1 MMTPLD
7 ILAKNDPDKQ
17 IQIVTLKYTQDTQGT
32 TGDPK
37 PGGSQQQPWWTLQ
50 NKSERSFWSQK
61 QMLCLEKGIS
71 RLSIEISPLHGTLGD
86 IFLFLLSILFWHFRC
101 ESVFLP
107 FVMPFCES
115 IVHRQSSKV
124 QYSRTTAL
132 SEDLPS
138 YKIRSFKSQA
148 LS

>member
-1 MMTPLD
+1 MTPLD
-7 ILAKNDPDKQ
+7 ILAKNDPDKHKSRLLRLNTHRTPKEPQ
-17 IQIVTLKYTQDTQGT
+17 ETQSLGAPSNNH
-32 TGDPK
+32 G
-37 PGGSQQQPWWTLQ
+37 
-50 NKSERSFWSQK
+50 E

-138 YKIRSFKSQA
+138 YKIKSFKSQA

>member
-1 MMTPLD
+1 MMIPLD
-7 ILAKNDPDKQ
+7 IIAKNDPDKHKSRLLRLNTHRTPKEPQ
-17 IQIVTLKYTQDTQGT
+17 ETQSLGAPSNNH
-32 TGDPK
+32 GEHFRI
-37 PGGSQQQPWWTLQ
+37 S
-50 NKSERSFWSQK
+50 RSFWSQK

-138 YKIRSFKSQA
+138 YKIKSFKSQA